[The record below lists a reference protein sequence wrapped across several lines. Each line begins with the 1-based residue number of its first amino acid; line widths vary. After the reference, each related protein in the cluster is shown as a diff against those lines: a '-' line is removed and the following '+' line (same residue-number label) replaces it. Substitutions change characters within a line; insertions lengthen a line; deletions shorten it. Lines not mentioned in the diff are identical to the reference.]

1 MILLGNLL
9 NGLAVVVEM
18 ILSMAMWVLIIS
30 ALISWVN
37 PDPFN
42 PIVRFL
48 HAVTQPMLKPIRR
61 FVPPLGGRVDI
72 SPIIALLLI
81 AFLQSFLVG
90 SMRSYAITIL
100 AGALPG

>member
-1 MILLGNLL
+1 MILLANLL
-9 NGLAVVVEM
+9 NRLAIVVDM
-18 ILSMAMWVLIIS
+18 ILSMAMWMLIIS

-61 FVPPLGGRVDI
+61 LVPPLGGRIDI
-72 SPIIALLLI
+72 SPIILI
-81 AFLQSFLVG
+81 IVIVFLQAFLVG
-90 SMRSYAITIL
+90 SMKSYARVIL
-100 AGALPG
+100 VGIG

>member
-1 MILLGNLL
+1 VILLANLL
-9 NGLAVVVEM
+9 NGLAIVVDM
-18 ILSMAMWVLIIS
+18 ILSMAMWMLIIS

-61 FVPPLGGRVDI
+61 LVPPLGGRIDI
-72 SPIIALLLI
+72 SPIILI
-81 AFLQSFLVG
+81 IVIVFLQAFLVG
-90 SMRSYAITIL
+90 SMKSYARVIL
-100 AGALPG
+100 VGIG

>member
-1 MILLGNLL
+1 
-9 NGLAVVVEM
+9 M
-18 ILSMAMWVLIIS
+18 ILSMAMWMLIIS

-61 FVPPLGGRVDI
+61 LVPPLGGRIDI
-72 SPIIALLLI
+72 SPIILI
-81 AFLQSFLVG
+81 IVIVFLQAFLVG
-90 SMRSYAITIL
+90 SMKSYARVIL
-100 AGALPG
+100 VGIG

>member
-1 MILLGNLL
+1 MILLANLL
-9 NGLAVVVEM
+9 NGLAIVVDM
-18 ILSMAMWVLIIS
+18 ILSMAMWMLIIS

-61 FVPPLGGRVDI
+61 LVPPLGGRIDI
-72 SPIIALLLI
+72 SPIILI
-81 AFLQSFLVG
+81 IVIVFLQAFLVG
-90 SMRSYAITIL
+90 SMKSYARVIL
-100 AGALPG
+100 VGIG

>member
-1 MILLGNLL
+1 MILLANLL

-18 ILSMAMWVLIIS
+18 ILSMAMWMLIIS

-61 FVPPLGGRVDI
+61 FIPPLGGRVDI
-72 SPIIALLLI
+72 SPIVLI
-81 AFLQSFLVG
+81 LVIVFLQAFLVG
-90 SMRSYAITIL
+90 SMKSYARMIL
-100 AGALPG
+100 LNVQ

>member
-9 NGLAVVVEM
+9 YGLAIVVEM
-18 ILSMAMWVLIIS
+18 ILQMALWMLIIS

-48 HAVTQPMLKPIRR
+48 HSVTQPMLKPIRR
-61 FVPPLGGRVDI
+61 FVPPLGGRIDV
-72 SPIIALLLI
+72 SPIIAILFI
-81 AFLQSFLVG
+81 AFLQAFLVG
-90 SMRSYAITIL
+90 SMRSYAAVIL
-100 AGALPG
+100 QGSLTP

>member
-9 NGLAVVVEM
+9 NGLAVVVET
-18 ILSMAMWVLIIS
+18 ILSMAMWALIIS

-61 FVPPLGGRVDI
+61 FVPPLGGRIDI
-72 SPIIALLLI
+72 SPIIAILLI
-81 AFLQSFLVG
+81 AFLQQFLVG
-90 SMRSYAITIL
+90 SMRSYALVIL

>member
-9 NGLAVVVEM
+9 NGLAVVVDM
-18 ILSMAMWVLIIS
+18 ILTMATWTIIIS

-48 HAVTQPMLKPIRR
+48 HSVTQPLIKPVRR
-61 FVPPLGGRVDI
+61 FVPPLGGRFDI
-72 SPIIALLLI
+72 APIVVIIFI
-81 AFLQSFLVG
+81 AFLQTFLVG
-90 SMRSYAITIL
+90 SMRSYAYVML
-100 AGALPG
+100 AGVN

>member
-18 ILSMAMWVLIIS
+18 ILSMAMWMLIIS

-48 HAVTQPMLKPIRR
+48 HSVTEPMLRPIRR
-61 FVPPLGGRVDI
+61 LIPPLGGRVDI
-72 SPIIALLLI
+72 SPILLI
-81 AFLQSFLVG
+81 VLIVFLQAFLVG
-90 SMRSYAITIL
+90 SMRSYAHVMLSNI
-100 AGALPG
+100 G

>member
-1 MILLGNLL
+1 MILLANLL
-9 NGLAVVVEM
+9 NGLAIVVDM
-18 ILSMAMWVLIIS
+18 ILSMAMWMLIIS

-61 FVPPLGGRVDI
+61 LVPPLGGRVDI
-72 SPIIALLLI
+72 SPIILI
-81 AFLQSFLVG
+81 IVIVFLQAFLVG
-90 SMRSYAITIL
+90 SMKSYARVIL
-100 AGALPG
+100 VGIG